1 MGLAPQLKTTLQTI
15 DRTGTSATELMN
27 TTNPVLAPTLKDV
40 HGLAASTNRLLHQ
53 LFGSGWLN
61 QVPAP

>member
-1 MGLAPQLKTTLQTI
+1 
-15 DRTGTSATELMN
+15 
-27 TTNPVLAPTLKDV
+27 VLAPTLKDV
-40 HGLAASTNRLLHQ
+40 QGLAASTNRLLHE